1 METFWQDLRY
11 GLRMLGKSR
20 GFTVV
25 AILTLALGIGANTAI
40 FSLIDAVMLRSIPVR
55 NPGRLAVFAWK
66 AHADPKYHSYGSFG
80 DCGSQ
85 GAHSG
90 CSFSFPLFNAMRKQ
104 ATTFSGM
111 TAIAGPMQ
119 VVLSGNGS
127 PSLARGEL
135 VTGDFFA
142 TASVGTAL
150 GRPLGPADDSS
161 SAPPAIVL
169 NYAYWQKAF
178 GGDRSAVGRTVKLN
192 GTAFSIVGV
201 TDPHFTNLAAGKT
214 QDFFLTLNQFRIF
227 KVGWLRVSAV
237 SDTQNWWLVMLGR
250 LKDGVSMKP

>member
-1 METFWQDLRY
+1 METFWQDVRY
-11 GLRMLGKSR
+11 GLRMLGKSP
-20 GFTVV
+20 GFTIV

-40 FSLIDAVMLRSIPVR
+40 FSLIEAIMLRSIPVR
-55 NPGRLAVFAWK
+55 DPERLAVFAWK

-150 GRPLGPADDSS
+150 GRPLGPADDSPNA
-161 SAPPAIVL
+161 APALVL
-169 NYAYWQKAF
+169 SYAYWQKVF
-178 GGDRSAVGRTVKLN
+178 GGDRAVVDHTIKLN
-192 GTAFSIVGV
+192 STTFAIVGV
-201 TDPHFTNLAAGKT
+201 
-214 QDFFLTLNQFRIF
+214 
-227 KVGWLRVSAV
+227 
-237 SDTQNWWLVMLGR
+237 
-250 LKDGVSMKP
+250 